1 MELKLGKN
9 RETGKDGELKERML
23 SEDKELEKIISILF
37 TNPSSHI
44 LVPTG
49 AFVVMM

>member
-1 MELKLGKN
+1 MELKPGKN
-9 RETGKDGELKERML
+9 RGGKDGQLKERMY
-23 SEDKELEKIISILF
+23 SEDKELENIISILF